1 MASFR
6 HPECMPAG
14 KGTIARRTQCVHFA
28 EMRSLFAE
36 QRPISIGSPSHD
48 RRHSDCSA
56 TSEETF
62 AVSRIRPLPLPR
74 RPISSEILREGK
86 RHFLSPRKQNDE
98 RGGLHKEKREAV
110 MDT

>member
-14 KGTIARRTQCVHFA
+14 KGAIVRRTQRVYFA

-36 QRPISIGSPSHD
+36 RSDRFQSGPFPRPTL
-48 RRHSDCSA
+48 RLFR

-62 AVSRIRPLPLPR
+62 AVSRIRPLPLP
-74 RPISSEILREGK
+74 P
-86 RHFLSPRKQNDE
+86 
-98 RGGLHKEKREAV
+98 
-110 MDT
+110 